1 MWFIRPLSGEG
12 PKTLKCATNK
22 QEKKE
27 AAEWTRQI
35 QMHRPTIE
43 GRHMW
48 LIHITITLDQLD
60 KLKKD
65 LRIETPAAV
74 KKEK

>member
-48 LIHITITLDQLD
+48 LIHITITLD
-60 KLKKD
+60 
-65 LRIETPAAV
+65 
-74 KKEK
+74 

>member
-43 GRHMW
+43 GRHIQNMEV
-48 LIHITITLDQLD
+48 TLSNLC
-60 KLKKD
+60 L
-65 LRIETPAAV
+65 
-74 KKEK
+74 

>member
-43 GRHMW
+43 GS
-48 LIHITITLDQLD
+48 HIQNMEVTLSNLC
-60 KLKKD
+60 L
-65 LRIETPAAV
+65 
-74 KKEK
+74 